1 MKSASEY
8 HEEFWAF
15 SLERYGR
22 DGVSELCLELQE
34 SCRAD
39 VNITLFCLWRGQH
52 RHAIDAPTMTAL
64 IEGEAGQWHRDVV
77 LLLRAARK
85 SMKQRTLAGNGEIVE
100 SLRNDVKRVEIES
113 ERLEQFSLA
122 GVLAALPSQALASA
136 GDGRSAREISLANTK
151 HYVEAIAPYEVDTV
165 AAVLKSL
172 TEKCVRAR

>member
-100 SLRNDVKRVEIES
+100 SLRNDIRRVEI
-113 ERLEQFSLA
+113 EQFSLA